1 MLCVCLSLVTQH
13 AKRMHR
19 IILSSV
25 DLITA
30 QFSGEKKLLNT
41 KYVFLF
47 YLQLLSETFLI
58 SKIIKRGIIIN
69 VCMPSRKVPVTTR
82 VRKISK
88 SDY

>member
-1 MLCVCLSLVTQH
+1 MCLSLVTQH

-30 QFSGEKKLLNT
+30 QSSGKKKLLNT
-41 KYVFLF
+41 NYVFLF
-47 YLQLLSETFLI
+47 YLQLLPETFLI
-58 SKIIKRGIIIN
+58 LKIIQRGITIN

-82 VRKISK
+82 VRKFSK